1 MRKNLIIAGSIV
13 CLLIL
18 SALALPLFISA
29 NTFKPLLENSLSS
42 ALGRKVEIG
51 SIRLSIFS
59 GSVSVDSFSVADD
72 PAFSSSP
79 FLSAKQLSA
88 GVSLM
93 PLIFSRRLDVVSLT
107 ITDPQITLL
116 RASSGRWNY
125 SSLGSTAASRAPSAP
140 TAQASTGSLS
150 TSSSAANSF
159 SVSELNLA
167 NGTMTVGEAG
177 SSRITKYANV
187 NLEASNVSY
196 RSEFPFHFA
205 AGTPGGGTVKLDG
218 KAGPVNP
225 VDAALTPFSLTLS
238 VKNVDL
244 AATGFIDPSAGIG
257 GTLGFDG
264 SIDSNGQQATSKG
277 TLQAEKVRFAP
288 NARPAT
294 VSVNIDYATSYDLRR
309 GAGSLTQ
316 GEVHIGKA
324 LATLTG
330 TYDMAGPTTM
340 LDMKMTGTAMP
351 ATDLQGVFPA
361 LGVTLPRG
369 AALQSGRLD
378 TALTF
383 IGPIDNLVIAG
394 NVNLA
399 NAKLTG
405 FNLGGELGTLRSFAG
420 LGNAGMDTD
429 IQTLS
434 AHVRVDGAGTN
445 LQHLNLIVPA
455 IGALSG
461 NGSISSAGQLDCR
474 MVATLAAN
482 AVTSAVKNLV
492 PKSRIGDILGG
503 ALGSLTGGASGRAVG
518 AKGRVRIPFRVTGTT
533 AKPVFRSDWGSERGR
548 AFSHREH
555 RKAVS
560 DNAA

>member
-1 MRKNLIIAGSIV
+1 MRKRILIIAGSIV

-29 NTFKPLLENSLSS
+29 DTFKPLLENYFSS

-79 FLSAKQLSA
+79 FLSAKQLRA

-107 ITDPQITLL
+107 ISDPQITLL

-125 SSLGSTAASRAPSAP
+125 STLGSTVASRAPSAP
-140 TAQASTGSLS
+140 TRQPSTGSLA
-150 TSSSAANSF
+150 TRSSRANSF
-159 SVSELNLA
+159 SVGELKLA
-167 NGTMTVGEAG
+167 NGTMAVGEAG
-177 SSRITKYANV
+177 SSRMTKYANV
-187 NLEASNVSY
+187 TVEASNVSY
-196 RSEFPFHFA
+196 RSAFPFHLA
-205 AGTPGGGTVKLDG
+205 ARAPGGGTVKLG
-218 KAGPVNP
+218 GMAGPVNP

-238 VKNVDL
+238 VSNVDL
-244 AATGFIDPSAGIG
+244 AATGFIDPSRGMG
-257 GTLGFDG
+257 GRLGFDG
-264 SIDSNGQQATSKG
+264 SLDSNGQQATSKG
-277 TLQAEKVRFAP
+277 TLQADNVRFAP

-294 VSVNIDYATSYDLRR
+294 VPVNVVYATSYDLRR
-309 GAGSLTQ
+309 GAGWLTQ

-340 LDMKMTGTAMP
+340 LDLKLTGTAMP
-351 ATDLQGVFPA
+351 ATDLQGMFPA
-361 LGVTLPRG
+361 LGVALPRG

-378 TALTF
+378 ADLTF
-383 IGPIDNLVIAG
+383 IGPIDKLVIAG

-405 FNLGGELGTLRSFAG
+405 FNLGGDLGALRSFAG
-420 LGNAGMDTD
+420 LGNAGRDTE

-434 AHVRVDGAGTN
+434 AHVRVDAAGTN

-455 IGALSG
+455 IGVLSG
-461 NGSISSAGQLDCR
+461 HGSISSAGQLDCR

-482 AVTSAVKNLV
+482 AATSAVNSLV
-492 PKSRIGDILGG
+492 PKSRLGDILGG
-503 ALGSLTGGASGRAVG
+503 ALGSLAGGASARAVG
-518 AKGRVRIPFRVTGTT
+518 AKGGVRIPFRVTGTT
-533 AKPVFRSDWGSERGR
+533 AMPVFRPDLG
-548 AFSHREH
+548 
-555 RKAVS
+555 K
-560 DNAA
+560 